1 MTDQLT
7 YMTDAH
13 KAVIKQLEKWGLGVM
28 EEVDFPPFR
37 ADCYL
42 PDYHCVVEVDGPQHS
57 EKADNKRDK
66 ELCDVYGLY
75 VFHISSK
82 NVNKKHKW
90 AWELRNLLSFARASA
105 SWASN
110 PSIRLA
116 ALVSLTDRFIAA
128 PPRWPGIRRAPLAS
142 SYHTP

>member
-13 KAVIKQLEKWGLGVM
+13 KAVIKQLERWGLGVM

-57 EKADNKRDK
+57 EKADNKRDR
-66 ELCDVYGLY
+66 ELCDVYGLF

-82 NVNKKHKW
+82 DVNKLSELNWNMWKEKLRLFLIR
-90 AWELRNLLSFARASA
+90 AKIDKNERWESCKMK
-105 SWASN
+105 
-110 PSIRLA
+110 
-116 ALVSLTDRFIAA
+116 
-128 PPRWPGIRRAPLAS
+128 
-142 SYHTP
+142 TPWL

>member
-42 PDYHCVVEVDGPQHS
+42 PDYHVVVEVDGPQHS
-57 EKADNKRDK
+57 EKADNKRDR
-66 ELCDVYGLY
+66 ELCDVYGLF

-82 NVNKKHKW
+82 DASKSSEWKEEIKSFLRFALESKSGRWEQHKMK
-90 AWELRNLLSFARASA
+90 
-105 SWASN
+105 
-110 PSIRLA
+110 
-116 ALVSLTDRFIAA
+116 
-128 PPRWPGIRRAPLAS
+128 
-142 SYHTP
+142 TPWL